1 MGAEVVGH
9 PGLMANDSNRPAP
22 PCAECGRPAIVAYD
36 QGGGRYLSFC
46 LTHARVYQEMNVR
59 TIEALQEQ
67 ADRFEDEIND
77 TWGLPRNP
85 RPRRIPAPRVNVHQV
100 NIHGDNL
107 GVVNTG
113 VVQSLSNNISVVHGQ
128 NAELAGQL
136 KQLTEAILRSEALDA
151 TQKREA
157 ADLLNAVVE
166 DAATPEPQRKSRAVM
181 KTIATGLGQVLGH
194 SADLYTLWT
203 AIAPHL
209 PF

>member
-1 MGAEVVGH
+1 
-9 PGLMANDSNRPAP
+9 L
-22 PCAECGRPAIVAYD
+22 
-36 QGGGRYLSFC
+36 
-46 LTHARVYQEMNVR
+46 
-59 TIEALQEQ
+59 
-67 ADRFEDEIND
+67 EDEIND

-85 RPRRIPAPRVNVHQV
+85 RPRRIPAPRVNVQQV

-113 VVQSLSNNISVVHGQ
+113 VVQSLSNNISIVNGQ

-136 KQLTEAILRSEALDA
+136 KELTEAVLRSEALDA

-157 ADLLNAVVE
+157 ADLLNEVVE
-166 DAATPEPQRKSRAVM
+166 DAATPSPQRKSRTVM
-181 KTIATGLGQVLGH
+181 KTIGTGLGQVLSH

-203 AIAPHL
+203 AVAPYL